1 MKRLIFFLILG
12 GLLLLNNTAKAQV
25 TYSYDDAGNRVFRN
39 SIINMQSS
47 RAKKAVVDSTVQ
59 KETMGKQEIL
69 IYPNPTKGM
78 LKIEISGLNTDTPVH
93 IVLMDANGRP
103 LIERQIIQ
111 SPELVDITAYPM
123 GWYLMRIIRGTEIKE
138 WKIIKQ

>member
-1 MKRLIFFLILG
+1 MKRLIFFLMLG
-12 GLLLLNNTAKAQV
+12 GLLSLNNTAKAQV
-25 TYSYDDAGNRVFRN
+25 TYSYDDAGNRVFRH

-59 KETMGKQEIL
+59 KETIGKQEIL

-78 LKIEISGLNTDTPVH
+78 LKIEISGLNTDTP
-93 IVLMDANGRP
+93 IRLVLMDANGRP

-111 SPELVDITAYPM
+111 SSELVDITAYPM
-123 GWYLMRIIRGTEIKE
+123 GWYLMRIIRGAEVKE
-138 WKIIKQ
+138 